1 MTSPPIAVAQNT
13 DDAVRKVEA
22 QARLYSDAKS
32 LAALRLA
39 FVLVF
44 AVASSA
50 ASLASAATARDVIGI
65 GGGMAVLVAA
75 VFGAGV
81 EKRKRNLAVAVQE
94 SFDVQVFQLPWNELE
109 FQRPSSTLIADAA
122 ARYTGERQGD
132 WYPDT
137 HGTHRPFD
145 VLICQSSNL
154 GWGAATH
161 RAWAWLLTAATA
173 AAVAVV
179 AAAAALSP
187 LSLRDTLV
195 AIGVPAL
202 APLRE
207 ALDHIRSNFE
217 LAREKE
223 DAQAQISA
231 AWDGGLSGARVQT
244 EEFLRHVQN
253 KMITLRQRQQYVPD
267 WLDER
272 LRARNEHAMR
282 TSAADL
288 VEQARR
294 AGRG

>member
-1 MTSPPIAVAQNT
+1 MTTPPIAVAQNT

-32 LAALRLA
+32 LGAYRLA
-39 FVLVF
+39 LVLIF

-65 GGGMAVLVAA
+65 GGGMALLVAS
-75 VFGAGV
+75 VYGAGV

-109 FQRPSSTLIADAA
+109 LQRPSSTLIADAA
-122 ARYTGERQGD
+122 ARYTGKRQRD

-137 HGTHRPFD
+137 QGTHRPFD

-161 RAWAWLLTAATA
+161 RSWAWLLTAATA
-173 AAVAVV
+173 ISVAVV
-179 AAAAALSP
+179 AAGAALSP
-187 LSLRDTLV
+187 LSLRDALV

-217 LAREKE
+217 ISREKE
-223 DAQAQISA
+223 DAQAQLGA
-231 AWDGGLSGARVQT
+231 AWDSGLSGARVPT
-244 EEFLRHVQN
+244 EPFLRQVQN
-253 KMITLRQRQQYVPD
+253 KMIALRQRQQYVPD

-272 LRARNEHAMR
+272 LRTRNEHAMR